1 MKKLT
6 VISIILGLSAL
17 IGCGSGTQQKLDNS
31 MMISPGM
38 TKQQV
43 VNTMGANPVKTEFDG
58 SLEEWHYCYTGR
70 RADEFV
76 AVYFIDGA
84 VIAMKPYTVTLRDTN
99 GVTGSCETFV
109 KMGNFREPKTVT
121 EYRVKFR

>member
-17 IGCGSGTQQKLDNS
+17 VGCGTQQKLDNS

-58 SLEEWHYCYTGR
+58 SLEEWHYCNTGSK
-70 RADEFV
+70 ADEFV
-76 AVYFIDGA
+76 AVYFVDGT
-84 VIAMKPYTVTLRDTN
+84 VIAMKPYTVTLRDAN
-99 GVTGSCETFV
+99 GATGSCEKFV
-109 KMGNFREPKTVT
+109 KMGNFREPETVA